1 MLEEDR
7 AVGCGG
13 RLVLRMLLQ
22 ENRMF
27 LRSWGTCEMPVI
39 FTLMAVLYVILF
51 PNLRTFSLMKIFQE
65 QLLMFSKGSW

>member
-7 AVGCGG
+7 AVGSGG

-39 FTLMAVLYVILF
+39 FTLMTVLYVILL

>member
-7 AVGCGG
+7 AVGSGG

-39 FTLMAVLYVILF
+39 FTLRTVLYVILF
-51 PNLRTFSLMKIFQE
+51 PNLRTFPLMKIFQE